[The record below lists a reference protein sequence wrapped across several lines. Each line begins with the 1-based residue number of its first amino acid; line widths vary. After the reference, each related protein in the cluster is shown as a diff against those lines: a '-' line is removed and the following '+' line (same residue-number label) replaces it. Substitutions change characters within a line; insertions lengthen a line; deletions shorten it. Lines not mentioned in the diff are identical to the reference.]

1 MARTATAKIVLPTT
15 DTTTSPI
22 EAAPADVGIVW
33 TCPYCGG
40 TDLRVLYDER
50 RACRVTT
57 LNDTGD
63 PADAAPWPSYIG
75 DELVDIDPSPFTFH
89 CESCLACEITPR
101 KGGQISD
108 LDHQ

>member
-15 DTTTSPI
+15 DTTTPPI
-22 EAAPADVGIVW
+22 EAAPVDVGIVW

-57 LNDTGD
+57 LNDTGA
-63 PADAAPWPSYIG
+63 PADAAPWPSY
-75 DELVDIDPSPFTFH
+75 S
-89 CESCLACEITPR
+89 S
-101 KGGQISD
+101 SD
-108 LDHQ
+108 NV